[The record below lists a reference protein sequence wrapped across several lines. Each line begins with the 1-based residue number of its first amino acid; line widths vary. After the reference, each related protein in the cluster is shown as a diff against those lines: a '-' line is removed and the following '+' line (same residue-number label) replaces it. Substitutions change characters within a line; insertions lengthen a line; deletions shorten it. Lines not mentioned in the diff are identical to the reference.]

1 MIFLLAFF
9 TVYLFMHVFTWS
21 RFCAQLGLGRMA
33 AMTGYTACVFLTLT
47 PVISHMLP
55 VAWPRWL
62 VYAFWQATFSWLAVI
77 FYLLVFQLLI
87 LVIQTVLRLFTRR
100 LWAGP
105 APAAAFFAASAGL
118 IVVGYGFFEASR
130 PVRVTEYEIESAKI
144 SRDLRLVFL
153 SDLHLGV
160 QKSSARLKNIIEVIE
175 KQGPDLIIFGGDLVN
190 DNLEWMDNE
199 ALKLNGLKAP
209 LGKYGVLGNHEF
221 YPGIEKSREL
231 FRESGITLLDDEIKD
246 LDEISLTLAGVSDP
260 TPFPRQREHQEKTTR
275 ELLQDIDPG
284 RFNLLISHRPWGF
297 EQAAQAG
304 VDLQLAGHTHNGQIF
319 PFRYFVRL
327 QFEYIYGYYEKAGSL
342 LIVTSGAGSWGPPI
356 RVMAPAEIVL
366 VDIRK
371 KDKSP

>member
-1 MIFLLAFF
+1 MIFFITAFS
-9 TVYLFMHVFTWS
+9 VYLGMHAFTWS
-21 RFCAQLGLGRMA
+21 RLNAQLGLGKRA
-33 AMTGYTACVFLTLT
+33 ALTGYAACVFLALT
-47 PVISHMLP
+47 PVMAHMMPLT
-55 VAWPRWL
+55 WPQGL
-62 VYAFWQATFSWLAVI
+62 VYTFWQATFSWLAVI

-160 QKSSARLKNIIEVIE
+160 QKSSTRLKNIIEVIE

-246 LDEISLTLAGVSDP
+246 LEEISLTLAGVSDP
-260 TPFPRQREHQEKTTR
+260 TPFPRQREHQEKTIR